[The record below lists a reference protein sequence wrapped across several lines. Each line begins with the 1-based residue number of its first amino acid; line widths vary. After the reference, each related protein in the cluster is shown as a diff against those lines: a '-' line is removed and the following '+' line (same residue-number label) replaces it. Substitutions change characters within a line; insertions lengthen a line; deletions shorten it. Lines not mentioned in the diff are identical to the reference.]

1 MSDETLFKKLER
13 ELRQFKPLLAKAAD
27 SILDQ
32 DVSKYPIFIIHKGEI
47 EVGVGL
53 INKEKI
59 GGSWSINVSMLEEF
73 AAKQLIQANKIEN
86 FQQIFKDPTE
96 YLCLFVLSEAGANFI
111 FLPRPSE
118 NKAKMN

>member
-13 ELRQFKPLLAKAAD
+13 ELRQFKPLLSKAAD

-47 EVGVGL
+47 EVGVEL
-53 INKEKI
+53 INKEKM

-73 AAKQLIQANKIEN
+73 AAKQLIQADKIEN

-96 YLCLFVLSEAGANFI
+96 HLCLFVLSEAGANFI
-111 FLPRPSE
+111 FLPRPSK
-118 NKAKMN
+118 NRAIMN

>member
-47 EVGVGL
+47 EIGIDL
-53 INKEKI
+53 INKEKM

-73 AAKQLIQANKIEN
+73 AAKQLIQGNKIEN

-96 YLCLFVLSEAGANFI
+96 YTCLFVLSEAGANFI
-111 FLPRPSE
+111 FLPRPSK